1 MEKTADRAVEAVA
14 KRALWSRRIGQWKGS
29 GLTQRAFCAKRGLA
43 LSTFQWWRRRLADAD
58 GRPSHAVFLPLP
70 VNSGPASVS
79 GASVVEV
86 ELRSGTR
93 LRFEGEAAQLAV
105 RSLVSRVR

>member
-1 MEKTADRAVEAVA
+1 MENAAESRVAVGG
-14 KRALWSRRIGQWKGS
+14 KRALWLGRLSQWESS
-29 GLTQRAFCAKRGLA
+29 GLSQREFCAKHGLA

-58 GRPSHAVFLPLP
+58 QGTSGAVFLPLP
-70 VNSGPASVS
+70 MSLQPVAS
-79 GASVVEV
+79 ATSVVEV

-93 LRFEGEAAQLAV
+93 LRFEGEAAQLAT